1 MIHDH
6 VGGDGEAKTIYQRPI
21 KIKILLK
28 EEGSI
33 FLYLNHFIKILFC
46 KIFLLF
52 NVFNFFTSKSI
63 IAI

>member
-28 EEGSI
+28 EGGSI
-33 FLYLNHFIKILFC
+33 FLYLNHFY
-46 KIFLLF
+46 
-52 NVFNFFTSKSI
+52 
-63 IAI
+63 

>member
-28 EEGSI
+28 EGGFNLS
-33 FLYLNHFIKILFC
+33 LF
-46 KIFLLF
+46 
-52 NVFNFFTSKSI
+52 KSFY
-63 IAI
+63 